1 MSLTRQTQKVFA
13 SNANANQLAVFGSM
27 KTGTPVYST
36 SLSTLQSTA
45 YTEGWSEALLN
56 DKAPYM
62 EEMNAVQYGLSY
74 QIAYLLQEGVGAYD
88 ANTNYSDTSIVK
100 TIENGKLYF
109 YRSLSDN
116 NLGHALNNT
125 TYWEKISISDT
136 RNIGEI
142 VTSTIPLSDA
152 GLHLLDGSLLSGSG
166 SYSSFISYIAGLY
179 TATPTANYFCTEA
192 QWQASVTQYGVCGK
206 FVYDSVNNTVRLPK
220 YSNQIYTK
228 DITYTAPVVGNG
240 KAIAFAGNGE
250 AWAMTP
256 NSGQQINF
264 GFNNTQPNAGAS
276 STNQL
281 ASLGNN
287 RWLGFSSDSN
297 RSSLVADLA
306 NITTSLDGYY
316 YIVVATSTKTDIEVD
331 IDEIATDLN
340 GKADTDLSNTDDTAK
355 ILMSGMAMPSDT
367 YDDLTLGASSTTYT
381 APANGWFYI
390 SIQGTATGQQFV
402 MGVKDTNNS
411 TIYDI
416 TCVTATSANA
426 VSGILPVKKGDR
438 VEITYQTPG
447 QLYNFRFIYAKGS
460 ESEAS

>member
-220 YSNQIYTK
+220 YSNKIYSTNLGNSPVKVDSTIYNGSSTDSTPYTK
-228 DITYTAPVVGNG
+228 VLQNDGSVYSGGTVNLYTGGDSTGRLAYNGNSY
-240 KAIAFAGNGE
+240 KSIILD
-250 AWAMTP
+250 P
-256 NSGQQINF
+256 
-264 GFNNTQPNAGAS
+264 NNT
-276 STNQL
+276 L
-281 ASLGNN
+281 I
-287 RWLGFSSDSN
+287 
-297 RSSLVADLA
+297 ADLS
-306 NITTSLDGYY
+306 NITTSVNGYY
-316 YIVVATSTKTDIEVD
+316 YIVVATSTKTAIEVD

-340 GKADTDLSNTDDTAK
+340 GKADKDFSNVDDNGSSKSA
-355 ILMSGMAMPSDT
+355 GWAMPSST
-367 YDDLTLGASSTTYT
+367 YDTLTLGASGSTYT
-381 APANGWFYI
+381 APANGWVVATQRITNGYLGVATVYTNSDGICMQVNNATSNPQDLNVFI
-390 SIQGTATGQQFV
+390 PIQKNETFKVVYGGTLGTATSNRFLFV
-402 MGVKDTNNS
+402 
-411 TIYDI
+411 
-416 TCVTATSANA
+416 
-426 VSGILPVKKGDR
+426 
-438 VEITYQTPG
+438 
-447 QLYNFRFIYAKGS
+447 YAKGS
-460 ESEAS
+460 ESEGS

>member
-74 QIAYLLQEGVGAYD
+74 QIAYLLQEGIPTYD

-100 TIENGKLYF
+100 SIESGKLYF

-116 NLGHALNNT
+116 NSGHALDNT
-125 TYWEKISISDT
+125 TYWEKINISDT

-142 VTSTIPLSDA
+142 VQSPIPLTDA

-166 SYSSFISYIAGLY
+166 SYGSFVTYIAGLY

-192 QWQASVTQYGVCGK
+192 QWQDSVSTYGVCGK

-220 YSNQIYTK
+220 ITGFVEGANGVSSIGDLTEAGLPNITGKMGGNTVWTSYTPSGVFYYNGSTGSN
-228 DITYTAPVVGNG
+228 A
-240 KAIAFAGNGE
+240 AGNSGGGGE
-250 AWAMTP
+250 QVQYFDASRSSSIYG
-256 NSGQQINF
+256 N
-264 GFNNTQPNAGAS
+264 S
-276 STNQL
+276 STVQPQSVKVL
-281 ASLGNN
+281 
-287 RWLGFSSDSN
+287 
-297 RSSLVADLA
+297 
-306 NITTSLDGYY
+306 Y
-316 YIVVATSTKTDIEVD
+316 YIVVATSTKTAIQVD

-340 GKADTDLSNTDDTAK
+340 GKLDKDGTNATAGAFENILNTAQ
-355 ILMSGMAMPSDT
+355 
-367 YDDLTLGASSTTYT
+367 ST
-381 APANGWFYI
+381 G
-390 SIQGTATGQQFV
+390 
-402 MGVKDTNNS
+402 KS
-411 TIYDI
+411 TIASWIAPDW
-416 TCVTATSANA
+416 SRA
-426 VSGILPVKKGDR
+426 VSASYTSGATVGFDGWLAVSAWNNASDGNSQVWINGIPIATALGGSGTGIPARDANTVIVSKNDVITFSGTDR
-438 VEITYQTPG
+438 NIWKIPFVG
-447 QLYNFRFIYAKGS
+447 GS
-460 ESEAS
+460 L